1 MAKPQGACYSLIM
14 DQIDPQLASD
24 IFLER
29 IPRDFAHRHQVLSQ
43 GSEDGTEILVTGHEC
58 TPAVIHNIGTRLGK
72 AVVSHACSATE
83 TALQEHIDKAYEHF
97 TSQHLTQHN
106 HEHDEDAY
114 VLSGIDSADI
124 DHAIERSAQDLL
136 STSGKAPIV
145 QFVDQLLF
153 RSVHIRASDIH
164 IQPLPEHL
172 VVRHRIDGVLDQGL
186 HYPLHIHKAVVS
198 RIKVMGRMDVAER
211 LIPQDG
217 RCSVRIGARSIDL
230 RISTIPTT
238 DGERIV
244 MRLLDSDNQLCD
256 FDQLGMPDAIASVFL
271 NAARKSSGIILV
283 TGPTGSGKT
292 TTLYST
298 LRELN
303 APERNIMTIE
313 DPVEYELNGLG
324 LPISQSQVN
333 EKKGV
338 NFANG
343 LRHILRQDPDIIMV
357 GEIRDAETART
368 AIQSSLTGHL
378 VFSTLHTNDAPS
390 AVTRLIDLGVEP
402 YLVAASLSAVLAQ
415 RLVRRQ
421 CKHCNASGI
430 IDEQS
435 CTHCNGSGL
444 VGRTGIFE
452 LLVLNEQT
460 RKLIGDGASLEDIRT
475 AACQAGMQTLQAA
488 GQALLDQ
495 NITTRAELERVI
507 HG

>member
-1 MAKPQGACYSLIM
+1 MSSNLAL
-14 DQIDPQLASD
+14 DPLKASPAFLQL
-24 IFLER
+24 
-29 IPRDFAHRHQVLSQ
+29 IPRDFAQEHQVISQ
-43 GSEDGTEILVTGHEC
+43 GHNPQTDEELIALSAQTN
-58 TPAVIHNIGTRLGK
+58 PAVIHNIATRLGR
-72 AVVSHACSATE
+72 AIHRHEVSATDID
-83 TALQEHIDKAYEHF
+83 ALKRCIDKAYETH
-97 TSQHLTQHN
+97 TSNTMRAVGAQAN
-106 HEHDEDAY
+106 DDSDVYVVEDIPGLD
-114 VLSGIDSADI
+114 VN
-124 DHAIERSAQDLL
+124 IEQQIEQTSQDLL

-145 QFVDQLLF
+145 KLVDQLLF
-153 RSVHIRASDIH
+153 RAVQMRSSDIH
-164 IQPLPEHL
+164 IQPLPDHI
-172 VVRHRIDGVLDQGL
+172 VVRHRVDGVLDRGL
-186 HYPLHIHKAVVS
+186 DYPLHMHKAIVS

-217 RCSVRIGARSIDL
+217 RCSVRIGVRAIDI

-256 FDQLGMPDAIASVFL
+256 FKQLGMPKNISDVFINIAK
-271 NAARKSSGIILV
+271 RSSGIILV

-298 LRELN
+298 LRELT

-357 GEIRDAETART
+357 GEIRDAETARI

-402 YLVAASLSAVLAQ
+402 YLVSASLSAVLAQ
-415 RLVRRQ
+415 RLVRTI
-421 CKHCNASGI
+421 CK
-430 IDEQS
+430 
-435 CTHCNGSGL
+435 TCNGASEHNHEQICDTCHGTGL
-444 VGRTGIFE
+444 QGRTGIYE
-452 LLVLNEQT
+452 LLVLDEKIKT
-460 RKLIGDGASLEDIRT
+460 IIAASASLEELRS
-475 AACQAGMQTLQAA
+475 AAHEQGMQSLEEA
-488 GQALLDQ
+488 GEILLEQ
-495 NITTRAELERVI
+495 KQTTRQELERVI

>member
-1 MAKPQGACYSLIM
+1 M
-14 DQIDPQLASD
+14 DKLDPQRASNV
-24 IFLER
+24 FLER

-43 GSEDGTEILVTGHEC
+43 GSDNGIEVLAIGAKC
-58 TPAVIHNIGTRLGK
+58 TPAVIHNIGACLGK
-72 AVVSHACSATE
+72 EVNSISCEEHE
-83 TALQEHIDKAYEHF
+83 TALQQSIDKAYERF
-97 TSQHLTQHN
+97 TSQHLAVN
-106 HEHDEDAY
+106 PNVEDEDAY
-114 VLSGIDSADI
+114 VLSGIDSEDI

-172 VVRHRIDGVLDQGL
+172 VVRHRVDGVLDEGL

-217 RCSVRIGARSIDL
+217 RCSVRIGTRSIDL

-256 FDQLGMPDAIASVFL
+256 FNQLGMPQNIAEVFL
-271 NAARKSSGIILV
+271 NAARKSSGIIMV

-415 RLVRRQ
+415 RLVRRK
-421 CKHCNASGI
+421 CTVCNATGM
-430 IDEQS
+430 IDEQQ
-435 CTHCNGSGL
+435 CTKCNGSGL

-452 LLVLNEQT
+452 LLVLDENT
-460 RKLIGDGASLEDIRT
+460 KSLISDGASLESIRS
-475 AACQAGMQTLQAA
+475 AACEAGMQTLQAA
-488 GQALLDQ
+488 GEALINADL
-495 NITTRAELERVI
+495 TTRAELERVI